1 VVAKGI
7 GSCLGSVTRLSILE
21 RIWVTIMHDPLPIT
35 HRKGVILGYLQ
46 TIHHLRSRYHLPA
59 CDDSYPTIR
68 PQDVYARCDLAHRQ
82 EAVFQGEER
91 VLLVGMDHLARLCD
105 LITRPLCGGD
115 GQVHQVV
122 VVVDPHVQDGLEDEM
137 EKRTAESILKSL
149 SAYAYAFIALFSDK
163 QKEGYFVA

>member
-1 VVAKGI
+1 
-7 GSCLGSVTRLSILE
+7 
-21 RIWVTIMHDPLPIT
+21 MHAQ
-35 HRKGVILGYLQ
+35 R
-46 TIHHLRSRYHLPA
+46 
-59 CDDSYPTIR
+59 
-68 PQDVYARCDLAHRQ
+68 DLAHRQ

-105 LITRPLCGGD
+105 LTTWPLCD
-115 GQVHQVV
+115 GRVHQVV
-122 VVVDPHVQDGLEDEM
+122 VVVDPHGQDGLEDEM